1 MAGPDAQLRRP
12 RSTTCANFG
21 ARPRLHLK
29 GPQRRRRRWARTGAT
44 RRPCGVRGPDSR
56 SRGGPRPPLP
66 TRLRRARGRGSVSS
80 AGRSSRGCPS
90 APHLPEAPCFYTRS
104 GGGAGW
110 PNFPPRG
117 DGPPAAGEGFSGG
130 CRPEGGFMRAPGSPH
145 RLCHRDARDI
155 AAF

>member
-29 GPQRRRRRWARTGAT
+29 EPQRRRRRWARTGAT

-80 AGRSSRGCPS
+80 AGRSSRSCPS

-104 GGGAGW
+104 GRGRVGQTSPRREEMARPLPGKAFLGAVG
-110 PNFPPRG
+110 PR
-117 DGPPAAGEGFSGG
+117 AVS
-130 CRPEGGFMRAPGSPH
+130 
-145 RLCHRDARDI
+145 
-155 AAF
+155 